1 MKRCR
6 IILRLCAAVLL
17 PLWFAQAQMP
27 TLDNLPPGSEP
38 AAPGPEQ
45 PAPPPLDNLPAD
57 AASASGQPETGGEWD
72 REPLRDPF
80 WPVGWFPE
88 NWQGDEAEN
97 GEQGSLDDAGWKA
110 AADLLDIS
118 GTSRMGDRTVALING
133 EIKKTGDTVFVIYQ
147 NREYHWEILSIAD
160 DGRIQLKKHI
170 IR

>member
-1 MKRCR
+1 MIYFRTIFR
-6 IILRLCAAVLL
+6 MYGSLLLLL
-17 PLWFAQAQMP
+17 PLCGARAQMP
-27 TLDNLPPGSEP
+27 
-38 AAPGPEQ
+38 A
-45 PAPPPLDNLPAD
+45 LDNLPAAEPD
-57 AASASGQPETGGEWD
+57 AQETPPLLADLPADTAAENGQPETGGEWD

-88 NWQGDEAEN
+88 NWQSDESEA
-97 GEQGSLDDAGWKA
+97 GEQGSLDDAGWRA
-110 AADLLDIS
+110 AAERLAIS

-147 NREYHWEILSIAD
+147 NKEYHWKILSIAD